1 AGLFSGSIYENLLWG
16 SLEAEESEGL
26 ASTEK
31 AQIHSSIEAFAH
43 RYETKV
49 GQRGVTLSGAQK
61 QRVSTARALVR
72 KRCIRILDDS
82 RSGLDIR
89 TESALWEALKNENAT
104 RIIVT
109 QKVITAKS
117 ADRVLLLDGGE
128 VSAIGTHD
136 ELMESSGLY

>member
-1 AGLFSGSIYENLLWG
+1 M
-16 SLEAEESEGL
+16 
-26 ASTEK
+26 
-31 AQIHSSIEAFAH
+31 
-43 RYETKV
+43 
-49 GQRGVTLSGAQK
+49 
-61 QRVSTARALVR
+61 
-72 KRCIRILDDS
+72 DDS
-82 RSGLDIR
+82 TSALDIR

-136 ELMESSGLY
+136 ELMESSGLYRSIAESQMEGGHFDD